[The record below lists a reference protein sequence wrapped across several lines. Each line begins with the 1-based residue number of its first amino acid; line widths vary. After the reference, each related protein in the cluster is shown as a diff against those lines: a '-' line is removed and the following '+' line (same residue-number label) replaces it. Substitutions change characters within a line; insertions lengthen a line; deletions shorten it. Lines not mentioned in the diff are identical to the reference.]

1 MENTLKCM
9 RIFEGHHQYAPVIL
23 LNKKM
28 SHNPTRDINSIFLK
42 ETLQRILNHKLTKEL
57 PN

>member
-1 MENTLKCM
+1 M